1 MDTDQRFNIYL
12 QIHKGV
18 RAALAGAL
26 LQLGRADPHDD
37 AEVREALAAVRDL
50 LAFVQGHLQHE
61 DEWIHPALEARSPG
75 ASRASGDEHVEHTE
89 AITALALSL
98 RAVERSAGD
107 ERVAA
112 LLRLYRQL
120 ALFVAA
126 SLDHMHIEE
135 TDNHVALASH
145 YSDDELRDLNNRLVG
160 SLSPAEM
167 MTALRWMLPA
177 MSAPDRAGL
186 LNGLRAAAPAEVFDA
201 VLAMLRPHL
210 SQRDWDKLGAAIGP
224 MPSPLVAAAVQ
235 VVRPAWAAEALAA

>member
-1 MDTDQRFNIYL
+1 MNTHERFNIYL

-26 LQLGRADPHDD
+26 LQLGRTDPHDD
-37 AEVREALAAVRDL
+37 AEVGEALAAVRDL
-50 LAFVQGHLQHE
+50 LIFVQDHLQHE

-75 ASRASGDEHVEHTE
+75 ASRGSSDEHVEHAE
-89 AITALALSL
+89 AMAALALSL
-98 RAVERSAGD
+98 RAVERSAGG
-107 ERVAA
+107 ERAAA

-126 SLDHMHIEE
+126 SFEHMHIEE
-135 TDNHVALASH
+135 TDNHAALASR
-145 YSDDELRDLNNRLVG
+145 YSDDELRELNDRLVASIPPA
-160 SLSPAEM
+160 SL

-186 LNGLRAAAPAEVFDA
+186 INAMRAAAPAEVVDA
-201 VLAMLRPHL
+201 VIATVRPHL
-210 SQRDWDKLGAAIGP
+210 SPRQWAKLGAAIGP